1 MNPVALLRS
10 IALLLVVAT
19 APACADF
26 VRKDNYYSVD
36 PNGARSKKYS
46 RINQY
51 TGYGEGALGAQAT
64 IAAAYEDAQHAPPPT
79 VELQVYSAAL
89 PPGVSLEHGAVKIAE
104 SAPYEAIG
112 RYELGYWLAS
122 APQETEVAD
131 DLERLAAVTGANVVI
146 VEVTRVSHA
155 DTRVNYLSGILLR
168 KRAVAAD
175 GASVPAPAIAPS
187 TVPTPA
193 KGARVRAQAR
203 LVYTAKPRGCLT
215 TTEFA
220 DEVSARLGYSPWID
234 AATTALH
241 AEIVQR
247 GTAYRATVRLTDGTT
262 KELTGET
269 CRTLTDAVISVVVVG
284 LDAPPR
290 RFD

>member
-1 MNPVALLRS
+1 MNPAASLRS
-10 IALLLVVAT
+10 LALLLVIT
-19 APACADF
+19 AVPACAD
-26 VRKDNYYSVD
+26 VGRKDNYYSVD
-36 PNGARSKKYS
+36 PNGARSQKYS

-64 IAAAYEDAQHAPPPT
+64 IAAAYEQAQHAPPPT
-79 VELQVYSAAL
+79 VELQVYNAAL

-104 SAPYEAIG
+104 GAPYEAIG
-112 RYELGYWLAS
+112 RYEVGYWLGS
-122 APQETEVAD
+122 APQETEVTD
-131 DLERLAAVTGANVVI
+131 DLKRLAAVTGANVVI

-168 KRAVAAD
+168 KRAVAGD
-175 GASVPAPAIAPS
+175 GAPAQATAGAS
-187 TVPTPA
+187 QSATP
-193 KGARVRAQAR
+193 GARVRAQAR
-203 LVYTAKPRGCLT
+203 LVYAAKPKGCLT

-234 AATTALH
+234 AAPTALH
-241 AEIVQR
+241 TEIVQR
-247 GTAYRATVRLTDGTT
+247 GTAYRATVRLTDGTQ